1 MNNDKE
7 NVYVLIDSISDI
19 NVAIKQDAIDNG
31 FGTNKTSEAYII
43 ITEEKEIYLGK
54 LNFSNVS
61 QGTHE
66 GLKLKIGKGNIIKM
80 KYINVHGRKTV
91 YTLTNNNNQSILD
104 FSLIILLEN
113 FFVNNFKDMIQ
124 ISIIYFRMV

>member
-61 QGTHE
+61 
-66 GLKLKIGKGNIIKM
+66 
-80 KYINVHGRKTV
+80 
-91 YTLTNNNNQSILD
+91 
-104 FSLIILLEN
+104 
-113 FFVNNFKDMIQ
+113 
-124 ISIIYFRMV
+124 